1 MSKKPK
7 KRVTTLEFRKS
18 ALRELTNQIGVYVLC
33 DLDGVPIYVGQSVD
47 GIRARVSR
55 HLTSA
60 RSDVIAN
67 RQIDVWEIAYVKA
80 WPVARKTDIPHLEA
94 VLFLA
99 FDRSKALM
107 NGSIPRLAGKMP
119 KRIPEP
125 TQTVQVMSN
134 EDIKVRRDPM
144 LRLPR
149 QIEHIG
155 RLVDHILSVKD
166 SSQLRRSLAAHFKRL
181 DAYRSAFLKQ
191 GAPVIRSRGQ
201 SDEE

>member
-1 MSKKPK
+1 
-7 KRVTTLEFRKS
+7 
-18 ALRELTNQIGVYVLC
+18 LRELTNEIGVYTLC

-47 GIRARVSR
+47 GIRARVNR

-60 RSDVIAN
+60 RSDIIAN

-80 WPVARKTDIPHLEA
+80 WPVDRKADIAHLEV
-94 VLFLA
+94 VLFKTL
-99 FDRSKALM
+99 DQNKALM
-107 NGSIPRLAGKMP
+107 NGSIPLVTGAMP
-119 KRIPEP
+119 AQIPEAE
-125 TQTVQVMSN
+125 QTIQVMSDA
-134 EDIKVRRDPM
+134 DIKVRRDPT

-166 SSQLRRSLAAHFKRL
+166 SAQLRRSLAAHFDRL

-191 GAPVIRSRGQ
+191 GAPVIRAAGQ